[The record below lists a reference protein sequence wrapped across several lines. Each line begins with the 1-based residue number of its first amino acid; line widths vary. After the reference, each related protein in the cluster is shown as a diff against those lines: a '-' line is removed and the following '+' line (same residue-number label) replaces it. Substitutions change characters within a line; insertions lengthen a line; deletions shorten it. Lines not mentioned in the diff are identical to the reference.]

1 MKILW
6 VSIKKYLIRNKIL
19 NLSQKQLWVIFVLIF
34 VLIATSL
41 LMILNP
47 FIFLFILFNYDE
59 TFRKLKYLLFASQPI
74 PAQLFITL
82 V

>member
-1 MKILW
+1 MSNLCFNFCPYR
-6 VSIKKYLIRNKIL
+6 YLTADDLK
-19 NLSQKQLWVIFVLIF
+19 
-34 VLIATSL
+34 
-41 LMILNP
+41 P
-47 FIFLFILFNYDE
+47 FYLFILFNYDE